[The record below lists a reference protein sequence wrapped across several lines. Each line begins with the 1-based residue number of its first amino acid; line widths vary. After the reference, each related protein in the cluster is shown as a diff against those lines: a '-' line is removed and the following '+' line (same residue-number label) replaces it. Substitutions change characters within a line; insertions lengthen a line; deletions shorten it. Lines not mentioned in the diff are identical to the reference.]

1 MYNEPAFSN
10 LIYEYFVMRFKFQC
24 YKCGDCLPSIEV
36 LSRQFSV
43 SPLTV
48 KAALK
53 RLQDEGYVSVRHG
66 KCTQVTFQQSE
77 EACRKFK
84 LNFFA
89 DRISLYSGFNKAIA
103 LIFSPL
109 YAKSF
114 QSMDDTDFTY
124 LRQMI
129 ERLNPD
135 DLVNFYC
142 YILQKVENP
151 LIMNLFWETSLFL
164 GFPSLSQI
172 EFPRFHSMDAI
183 RERMNQLI
191 EAGEK
196 KNPQRISDSHR
207 TLESEVIDNFVHF
220 VTDRL
225 PKDAV
230 REPISFHWRIYR
242 DRPQLCYSLATCI
255 LHHIYLGDYCN
266 LSFLPSYQKM
276 AESYGVSV
284 STIRRTIR
292 LLNEIGAVSS
302 INGKGTQILSLDE
315 HKQEPNFSNP
325 AIRRNLAYFINAFE
339 LLKLTIEGVSREV
352 LPALPASIR
361 NDLIQQL
368 EELLQAGHCELAS
381 NQLLVYI
388 SDYSPFA
395 EIREVYEKLYLLML
409 WGIPLIRHRRKESN
423 LGEMTRQF
431 TKEIVPALKQEDF
444 NRCAELLR
452 DLFARQY
459 PIAEDYLLRQGVEA
473 DELRL
478 SPAIKLMFTEEQ

>member
-10 LIYEYFVMRFKFQC
+10 LIYEYFVMRFKFH
-24 YKCGDCLPSIEV
+24 YYNCGDTLPSIED
-36 LSRQFSV
+36 LSNQFGV

-48 KAALK
+48 KTCLT
-53 RLQDEGYVSVRHG
+53 RLQEEGYVSVHHG

-77 EACRKFK
+77 ETCREFK

-89 DRISLYSGFNKAIA
+89 DRLSVYSRFNKALD
-103 LIFSPL
+103 LIFFPI
-109 YAKSF
+109 YAESL
-114 QSMDDTDFTY
+114 QSMDDKDFAY
-124 LRQMI
+124 LRSI
-129 ERLNPD
+129 AERLNPD

-172 EFPRFHSMDAI
+172 EFPSFYSILAI
-183 RERMNQLI
+183 REWMDQLI

-196 KNPQRISDSHR
+196 KNQKLIYDAQR
-207 TLESEVIDNFVHF
+207 TLEKN
-220 VTDRL
+220 VTDKFISYIAGQIAENTCRV
-225 PKDAV
+225 AA
-230 REPISFHWRIYR
+230 SFHWRIYR
-242 DRPQLCYSLATCI
+242 DRPQLCHSLATRI
-255 LHHIYLGDYCN
+255 LHYIYLGEYRS
-266 LSFLPSYQKM
+266 LSFLPSYEKM

-284 STIRRTIR
+284 STVRRTIR

-315 HKQEPNFSNP
+315 HKQEPNFSSP

-352 LPALPASIR
+352 LPTLPASIR
-361 NDLIQQL
+361 NDLIRQL
-368 EELLQAGHCELAS
+368 EEHLQAGHCELVS

-395 EIREVYEKLYLLML
+395 EIREVYEKLYRLML
-409 WGIPLIRHRRKESN
+409 WGIPLIRHRRKES
-423 LGEMTRQF
+423 GIEEMTRQF
-431 TKEIVPALKQEDF
+431 TNEIILALRQEDF

-459 PIAEDYLLRQGVEA
+459 PIAEDYLIRQGLGA
-473 DELRL
+473 DELHL
-478 SPAIKLMFTEEQ
+478 SPAIKLMYTEEQ